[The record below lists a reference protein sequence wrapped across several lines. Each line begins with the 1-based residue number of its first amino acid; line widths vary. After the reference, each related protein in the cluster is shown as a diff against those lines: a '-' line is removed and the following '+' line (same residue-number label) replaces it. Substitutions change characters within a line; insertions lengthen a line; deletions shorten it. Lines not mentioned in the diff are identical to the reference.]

1 MKKSIPLLTIVA
13 ALVFFGSASRSNAWA
28 GVGFMRDI
36 GYQPTGEDGITA
48 SPKMRQLFDERAAMN
63 QTNSN
68 AMPVNGPAAGP
79 LPFGD
84 EGIAASPKIRQMLN
98 EEDASV
104 YAQIKYDQMAF
115 KSAGYRATGDD
126 GVTASPKMRQMLNE
140 QGQAETQVAPLK

>member
-1 MKKSIPLLTIVA
+1 MKKTVPLLTIVA
-13 ALVFFGSASRSNAWA
+13 ALVLFGSTNQGNAWS
-28 GVGFMRDI
+28 GIGFMRDI

-48 SPKMRQLFDERAAMN
+48 SPKMRQLLDERAAMN

-68 AMPVNGPAAGP
+68 VTPVNGPAAGS

-104 YAQIKYDQMAF
+104 YAQIKYDQVAF

-140 QGQAETQVAPLK
+140 RGQGETQVAPLK